1 MGKLRAVA
9 CILALGSALAYT
21 GCSDDLDDKPG
32 FGPFP
37 NPNLDAGTGTDA
49 GTDAGTGGTDA
60 GTDAGTDG
68 GTGGAEFTTF
78 VRELIVNQT
87 TATGTPVEVEN
98 QTFVDSEPTGA
109 FPETFFQDAQP

>member
-1 MGKLRAVA
+1 MGKLRAMA

-37 NPNLDAGTGTDA
+37 IPDAGSDA
-49 GTDAGTGGTDA
+49 GTDPGTDA

-68 GTGGAEFTTF
+68 GTGGTQFTTF
-78 VRELIVNQT
+78 VKDLIENQT

-98 QTFVDSEPTGA
+98 QTFVDSEPTDA
-109 FPETFFQDAQP
+109 FPAAFFQ